1 MDVLRE
7 TSKAGICRI
16 ERNERALFFLWEFI
30 ASEGM
35 QDEAREYL
43 ESREGL
49 DAPFSLPGHECLYI
63 ERELLPL
70 NMHA

>member
-1 MDVLRE
+1 MDALRE

-35 QDEAREYL
+35 QDEAREDL
-43 ESREGL
+43 ESQEGL
-49 DAPFSLPGHECLYI
+49 DAPFNFPGHEYLLV
-63 ERELLPL
+63 ERELPPL
-70 NMHA
+70 NMRA

>member
-1 MDVLRE
+1 MDALRE

-35 QDEAREYL
+35 QDEAREDL
-43 ESREGL
+43 ESQEGL
-49 DAPFSLPGHECLYI
+49 DAPF
-63 ERELLPL
+63 
-70 NMHA
+70 